1 MTIADDVPCIPC
13 KRKLITVTKEQCV
26 LAEQQQKSFISFQQL
41 FSGRSNSYNLK
52 RINIELKNIYDNS
65 NIQIAPGHNR
75 RDQRQN
81 KDKYE
86 LKSSQLE
93 SSTLCT
99 TDGQH

>member
-1 MTIADDVPCIPC
+1 MTIADDVPYIPC

-26 LAEQQQKSFISFQQL
+26 LAEQQQRGFTSFQQL
-41 FSGRSNSYNLK
+41 FSGRSSHSYNLK

-65 NIQIAPGHNR
+65 NIQIAPGHDR
-75 RDQRQN
+75 RDRQQN

-86 LKSSQLE
+86 LKTSQLE

-99 TDGQH
+99 TNG